1 MLTSVS
7 IFLVTS
13 ILLGNCSLICFIFR
27 LFHFVCRFFAYGANI
42 HMFKHMFT
50 FCCEYMHTTLQ
61 FYIYTFIHLCMYTS
75 LHLCIFT
82 TTFTYI
88 YIKSMYFE
96 FGCRRTSSTQKS
108 KRRI

>member
-13 ILLGNCSLICFIFR
+13 ILLGNCSLIYFIFR
-27 LFHFVCRFFAYGANI
+27 LFHFAYGANI

-61 FYIYTFIHLCMYTS
+61 FYIYTFMHVYIFAFVHL
-75 LHLCIFT
+75 HN
-82 TTFTYI
+82 YI
-88 YIKSMYFE
+88 YIY
-96 FGCRRTSSTQKS
+96 
-108 KRRI
+108 IYI

>member
-13 ILLGNCSLICFIFR
+13 ILLGNYSLICFIFR

-61 FYIYTFIHLCMYTS
+61 FYIYSFMHVYIFAFVHLHNY
-75 LHLCIFT
+75 IYI
-82 TTFTYI
+82 YI

-96 FGCRRTSSTQKS
+96 FGCRRTSTTQKS